1 MVFGCECIPHL
12 SPMTHNEQGTHE
24 SLGVAL
30 IMVMSFVDLS
40 SSKSPLAFVVTINDC
55 AFKIV
60 ILLLV
65 SLSSLLNTPRKMHK
79 SKLSQNFYTIGRNN
93 EAKSLSSIHKVQN
106 FEGYTSTS
114 DNASVTIPELIG
126 AKMVWISAG
135 YNIQIFFIGKSN
147 SDFSMFGSRNCG
159 TGFSL
164 TFDPDTGTI
173 TSRLAWNAWDAAAG
187 YCRIGKNIYYLK

>member
-12 SPMTHNEQGTHE
+12 SPMTHNEQDTHE
-24 SLGVAL
+24 SFGVAL

-40 SSKSPLAFVVTINDC
+40 SPKSPLAFVVTVNDC

-93 EAKSLSSIHKVQN
+93 EAKSLSSNLEMVLSEQYYYQ
-106 FEGYTSTS
+106 GSSTDGVIFS
-114 DNASVTIPELIG
+114 KKKHNLIICKHDGGSSYLMGLVTNGSFVSILGNGNDFSVTVKNREITVISTAPYWYVLLI
-126 AKMVWISAG
+126 
-135 YNIQIFFIGKSN
+135 
-147 SDFSMFGSRNCG
+147 
-159 TGFSL
+159 
-164 TFDPDTGTI
+164 
-173 TSRLAWNAWDAAAG
+173 
-187 YCRIGKNIYYLK
+187 

>member
-79 SKLSQNFYTIGRNN
+79 SKLNQNFYTIGRNN
-93 EAKSLSSIHKVQN
+93 EAKNLSSN
-106 FEGYTSTS
+106 L
-114 DNASVTIPELIG
+114 DN
-126 AKMVWISAG
+126 
-135 YNIQIFFIGKSN
+135 
-147 SDFSMFGSRNCG
+147 
-159 TGFSL
+159 
-164 TFDPDTGTI
+164 
-173 TSRLAWNAWDAAAG
+173 
-187 YCRIGKNIYYLK
+187 RIGVGEKFTSGTLLNIIKQMSDGIHMALVSETVSDIPFSNIENYIIVFKGTSYGDPYTRIMAFPMPKSSAPKWGMVSWESSKIVWV

>member
-12 SPMTHNEQGTHE
+12 SPMTHNEQDTHE
-24 SLGVAL
+24 SFGVAL

-40 SSKSPLAFVVTINDC
+40 SPKSPLAFVVTVNDC

-93 EAKSLSSIHKVQN
+93 ESGSLLRTLKPLPVIYN
-106 FEGYTSTS
+106 
-114 DNASVTIPELIG
+114 NAAVVSEAPIIKKDG
-126 AKMVWISAG
+126 ALNVHV
-135 YNIQIFFIGKSN
+135 FV
-147 SDFSMFGSRNCG
+147 
-159 TGFSL
+159 SL
-164 TFDPDTGTI
+164 G
-173 TSRLAWNAWDAAAG
+173 R
-187 YCRIGKNIYYLK
+187 K